1 MNKQRR
7 QRIENIRLKL
17 EATKT
22 ELNDISDEEMRE
34 RLEKLETM
42 TYSDREN
49 GMKIIVQ
56 IAFALDAIKEIDG
69 YLKDVLTA
77 SDIPAQM
84 ENDEVAHARA
94 GESVPDEVKE
104 DAKLFFEM
112 VQKSKEEIAQM
123 FNSGM
128 FNSIAVGYGKIALEA
143 MGLTGK
149 SLVAFEKEMKYAFDM
164 YNAEEALKVYNRTE
178 GGKQ

>member
-1 MNKQRR
+1 MQ
-7 QRIENIRLKL
+7 ENLKKKWDVTSEEL
-17 EATKT
+17 KAATD
-22 ELNDISDEEMRE
+22 ELCAKGVGKGCYQNTNALLALLDV
-34 RLEKLETM
+34 M
-42 TYSDREN
+42 TR
-49 GMKIIVQ
+49 G
-56 IAFALDAIKEIDG
+56 
-69 YLKDVLTA
+69 
-77 SDIPAQM
+77 DIPAQA
-84 ENDEVAHARA
+84 ENESAHARA

-164 YNAEEALKVYNRTE
+164 YNAEEALKVYNRIE